1 MEFNVK
7 TATNDELVR
16 ELKRIEMNFNSTKSE
31 IRELVKRLQL
41 FSDAYEKIKSVLKS
55 RGVETKKTNMKA

>member
-7 TATNDELVR
+7 TATNDELAR

-41 FSDAYEKIKSVLKS
+41 FSDAYEKIKLVLKE
-55 RGVETKKTNMKA
+55 RGVEIKKANIKP

>member
-31 IRELVKRLQL
+31 MRELIKRLQL
-41 FSDAYEKIKSVLKS
+41 FSDAYEKIKSVLIS
-55 RGVETKKTNMKA
+55 RGVEVKKTNMKP